1 MNEIYSFNSE
11 EYTNDPDMI
20 ETMGIRGKRIMDLAR
35 LGIPTLPGFILSNE
49 FLATEEDSP
58 KEHVAN
64 IKEAVKK
71 MGKLLDKKFGDPQ
84 NPLLIK
90 MVVSPML
97 NMVYTVFSLHNI
109 GLCDTTID
117 GFASYVGESFAYH
130 EYRNVISRIIE
141 LDLKSTLEDDRK
153 KTLETLLGKVKKAK
167 AVAKIKQIIEEA
179 KEYYPLD
186 IFTDAWKQ
194 SEFVEKLY
202 KRFFE
207 GNEAL
212 NDSALLVQAMTF
224 GNYGKESYFGS
235 YYTRNIVS
243 GEGELSGEFF
253 ENSFDSKGKSGKNIT
268 LIKAPYLDGLKQIAS
283 ELERAFKEIR
293 KITFTIEDGRL
304 WVIDQFEAS
313 DKSTQAEMKTLLDL
327 HSDGVIDD
335 NYLIHALKP
344 GRFAEILHPVLDKE
358 AAKDVPFV
366 QGGISGA
373 MGAAVGKI
381 YFSTDELLKEYKM
394 AQQRNQ
400 PLDFILVMPST
411 YAEDVKAIEV
421 ARGVLTQEGG
431 YASHAPVVAR
441 SLGKV
446 AMVFPEMEF
455 KKDHIVINGQKLKE
469 GDEISLDVPSY
480 DKPKIY
486 FSKLALIEPSI
497 IDCGILEF
505 LDIIQKH
512 IQDFDIH
519 ANADQ
524 PKDAELAKLFKA
536 DGIGLCRT
544 EHMFFHEKRIPLFR
558 TLIIADSREERQK
571 ALDQLKPMQVDDFY
585 NLFKIMEGHPVT
597 IRLLDAP
604 LHEFLPHTRQSMLDF
619 IDFAKKQN
627 PKLTEE
633 EIRQRCDMLG
643 EENPMLGH
651 RGVRVAITYP
661 EIYNMQVSAIFEA
674 AYRLQK
680 EGIDVVPEIMIPII
694 MDANEVRAVRFG
706 KKIEGTEIIGINE
719 IEKQVRDTL
728 GARAIEYRVGVMI
741 ELPAAV
747 LNADKIAKYADFF
760 SFGTNDLTQTTNG
773 LSRDDFNSFFTNY
786 SEFDLLEKNP
796 FKVLGKQVKEMVSIA
811 AERGRLT
818 RPDITMGICGE
829 HGAEPANLPF
839 IRSCGLNYASCSPY
853 GIPIAKLALAQMNVD
868 PAPGQRSA
876 FNG

>member
-1 MNEIYSFNSE
+1 MNDIYSFSSE
-11 EYTNDPDMI
+11 EYTTDTDMI
-20 ETMGIRGKRIMDLAR
+20 ETMGIRGKRIMALAK
-35 LGIPTLPGFILSNE
+35 LGVPTLPGFILNSE
-49 FLATEEDSP
+49 FLASEKDSP
-58 KEHVAN
+58 KESSSSFKA
-64 IKEAVKK
+64 AVNKI
-71 MGKLLDKKFGDPQ
+71 GKILDKKYGDPE
-84 NPLLIK
+84 NPLLLK

-109 GLCDTTID
+109 GLCESTIN
-117 GFASYVGESFAYH
+117 GFSTFVGENFAYH

-141 LDLKSTLEDDRK
+141 LDLKSTEEEDRVKILES
-153 KTLETLLGKVKKAK
+153 LLVKIKKVKT
-167 AVAKIKQIIEEA
+167 VVKIKEIIKDV

-186 IFTDAWKQ
+186 IFTDPWKQ
-194 SEFVEKLY
+194 SAFVENLY
-202 KRFFE
+202 KNFFK

-235 YYTRNIVS
+235 YYTRNIIT
-243 GEGELSGEFF
+243 GEGQLSGEFF
-253 ENSFDSKGKSGKNIT
+253 ENSFDSKGKKGKKIT
-268 LIKAPYLDGLKQIAS
+268 LLKSPYLDGLKSIAS
-283 ELERAFKEIR
+283 ELERSYKEIR
-293 KITFTIEDGRL
+293 RITFTIEDGRL
-304 WVIDQFEAS
+304 WVIDQFESS

-327 HSDGVIDD
+327 HSDGIIED

-344 GRFAEILHPVLDKE
+344 GRFAEILHPVLDKD

-366 QGGISGA
+366 QGGIAGA

-381 YFSTDELLKEYKM
+381 YFSTDRLLKEYKL
-394 AQQRNQ
+394 AQQKNKS
-400 PLDFILVMPST
+400 LDFILIMSST

-421 ARGVLTQEGG
+421 ARGVVTQEGG

-441 SLGKV
+441 SLGKI
-446 AMVFPEMEF
+446 AMVYPEMEF
-455 KKDHIVINGQKLKE
+455 KKDHIIIDGKKLKE

-486 FSKLALIEPSI
+486 FSKLPLIEPVI
-497 IDCGILEF
+497 KDCGILEF
-505 LDIIQKH
+505 LEIIQKH
-512 IQDFDIH
+512 IGDFDIH

-544 EHMFFHEKRIPLFR
+544 EHMFFEEKRIAIFR
-558 TLIIADSREERQK
+558 TLIIADSLEERLK
-571 ALDQLKPMQVDDFY
+571 ALNKLRPMQVGDFY
-585 NLFKIMEGHPVT
+585 NLFKIMEGRPVT

-619 IDFAKKQN
+619 IAFAIKQN
-627 PKLTEE
+627 PKLTDEE
-633 EIRQRCDMLG
+633 VRERCDILG
-643 EENPMLGH
+643 EQNPMLGH

-674 AYRLQK
+674 AYKLQK
-680 EGIDVVPEIMIPII
+680 EGIDIVPEIMIPII
-694 MDANEVRAVRFG
+694 MDANEVRAIRFG
-706 KKIEGTEIIGINE
+706 KKIEGTEIIGIKD
-719 IEKQVRDTL
+719 IEKQVRDNMGGREL
-728 GARAIEYRVGVMI
+728 EYKVGVMI

-796 FKVLGKQVKEMVSIA
+796 FQVLGKQVKEMIGIA

-829 HGAEPANLPF
+829 HGAEPSNLPF

-853 GIPIAKLALAQMNVD
+853 GIPIAKLALAQMNTE
-868 PAPGQRSA
+868 PAKGQRRA
-876 FNG
+876 F

>member
-1 MNEIYSFNSE
+1 MNEIYSFSSE
-11 EYTNDPDMI
+11 EYTTDSEMI
-20 ETMGIRGKRIMDLAR
+20 ETMGIRGKRIMELAK
-35 LGIPTLPGFILSNE
+35 LGVPTLPGCILNSE
-49 FLATEEDSP
+49 FLGTEEDSP
-58 KEHVAN
+58 KEHSTNFKAAVAKIGN
-64 IKEAVKK
+64 I
-71 MGKLLDKKFGDPQ
+71 LDKKYGDPQ
-84 NPLLIK
+84 NPLLLK

-117 GFASYVGESFAYH
+117 GFSAFVGESFAYH
-130 EYRNVISRIIE
+130 EYRNVVSRIIE
-141 LDLKSTLEDDRK
+141 LDLKSTAEGDRVKILEN
-153 KTLETLLGKVKKAK
+153 LLSKSKKVKS
-167 AVAKIKQIIEEA
+167 VAKIKEMIESV

-194 SEFVEKLY
+194 SEFIENLY

-235 YYTRNIVS
+235 YYTRNIIT
-243 GEGELSGEFF
+243 GEGQLSGEFF
-253 ENSFDSKGKSGKNIT
+253 ENSFDSKGKKGKKIS
-268 LIKAPYLDGLKQIAS
+268 LIKAPYLDGLKSIAA
-283 ELERAFKEIR
+283 ELERSYKEIR

-304 WVIDQFEAS
+304 WVIDQFESS

-327 HSDGVIDD
+327 HSNEVIDD

-344 GRFAEILHPVLDKE
+344 GRFAEILHPVLDKD
-358 AAKDVPFV
+358 AAKGVPFV
-366 QGGISGA
+366 QGGIAGA
-373 MGAAVGKI
+373 MGAAVGKV
-381 YFSTDELLKEYKM
+381 YFSTDQLLKEYKI
-394 AQQRNQ
+394 AQQKNKS
-400 PLDFILVMPST
+400 LDFILVMAST

-421 ARGVLTQEGG
+421 ARGVLTKEGG

-441 SLGKV
+441 SLGKI
-446 AMVFPEMEF
+446 AMVYPEMEF
-455 KKDHIVINGQKLKE
+455 KKDHIIIDGKKLME
-469 GDEISLDVPSY
+469 GDEIALDVPSY
-480 DKPKIY
+480 DTPKIY
-486 FSKLALIEPSI
+486 FKPLPLIEPSI
-497 IDCGILEF
+497 KDCGILEF
-505 LDIIQKH
+505 LEIIQKH
-512 IQDFDIH
+512 IGDFDIH

-544 EHMFFHEKRIPLFR
+544 EHMFFNEKRISIFR

-571 ALDQLKPMQVDDFY
+571 ALDKLKPMQTDDFY
-585 NLFKIMEGHPVT
+585 QLFKIMKGHPVT

-619 IDFAKKQN
+619 IQFAMKQN
-627 PKLTEE
+627 KKLTEE

-661 EIYNMQVSAIFEA
+661 EIYNMQVTSIFEA
-674 AYRLQK
+674 AYKLQK
-680 EGIDVVPEIMIPII
+680 EGIDIVPEIMIPII

-706 KKIEGTEIIGINE
+706 KKIEGTEIVGITD
-719 IEKQVRDTL
+719 IEKQVRDQL
-728 GARAIEYRVGVMI
+728 GGRELEYKVGVMI

-796 FKVLGKQVKEMVSIA
+796 FKVLGKQVKEMIGIA

-829 HGAEPANLPF
+829 HGAEPSNLPF

-853 GIPIAKLALAQMNVD
+853 GIPIAKLALAQMNTE
-868 PAPGQRSA
+868 PAKGQRRA
-876 FNG
+876 F

>member
-1 MNEIYSFNSE
+1 MNEIYSFSSE
-11 EYTNDPDMI
+11 EYTTDSEMI
-20 ETMGIRGKRIMDLAR
+20 ETMGIRGKRIMELAK
-35 LGIPTLPGFILSNE
+35 LGVPTLPGCILNSE
-49 FLATEEDSP
+49 FLSTEGETP
-58 KEHVAN
+58 QEHSAN
-64 IKEAVKK
+64 FKAAVKK
-71 MGKLLDKKFGDPQ
+71 IGNILDKKYGDPQ
-84 NPLLIK
+84 NPLLLK

-117 GFASYVGESFAYH
+117 GFSAFVGESFAYH
-130 EYRNVISRIIE
+130 EYRNVVSRIIE
-141 LDLKSTLEDDRK
+141 LDLKSTEEEDRVK
-153 KTLETLLGKVKKAK
+153 ILQSLLAKSKKVKS
-167 AVAKIKQIIEEA
+167 VTQIKEMIESV

-194 SEFVEKLY
+194 SEFIENLY
-202 KRFFE
+202 KRFFVE
-207 GNEAL
+207 NEAL

-235 YYTRNIVS
+235 YYTRNIIS
-243 GEGELSGEFF
+243 GESQLSGEFF
-253 ENSFDSKGKSGKNIT
+253 ENSFDSKGKKGKKIS
-268 LIKAPYLDGLKQIAS
+268 LIKAPYLDGLKSIAS
-283 ELERAFKEIR
+283 ELERNYKEIR
-293 KITFTIEDGRL
+293 KITFTIEDARL
-304 WVIDQFEAS
+304 WVIDQFES
-313 DKSTQAEMKTLLDL
+313 PDKSTQAEMKTLLDL
-327 HSDGVIDD
+327 HKDEVIDD

-366 QGGISGA
+366 QGGIAGA

-381 YFSTDELLKEYKM
+381 YFSTDRLLKEFKI
-394 AQQRNQ
+394 AQQKNKS
-400 PLDFILVMPST
+400 LDFILVMSST

-421 ARGVLTQEGG
+421 ARGVVTKEGG

-441 SLGKV
+441 SLGKI
-446 AMVFPEMEF
+446 AMVYPEMEF
-455 KKDHIVINGQKLKE
+455 KKDHIIIDGKKLKE
-469 GDEISLDVPSY
+469 GDEIALDVPSY
-480 DKPKIY
+480 DTPKIY
-486 FSKLALIEPSI
+486 FNALPLIEPSI
-497 IDCGILEF
+497 KDCGILEF

-512 IQDFDIH
+512 IGDFDIH

-544 EHMFFHEKRIPLFR
+544 EHMFFDEIRIPIFR
-558 TLIIADSREERQK
+558 TLIIAETKEERLK
-571 ALDQLKPMQVDDFY
+571 ALDKLKPMQADDFY
-585 NLFKIMEGHPVT
+585 GLFKIMEGHPVT

-627 PKLTEE
+627 KKLTED
-633 EIRQRCDMLG
+633 EIRERCDILG

-661 EIYNMQVSAIFEA
+661 EIYNMQVAAIFEA
-674 AYRLQK
+674 AYKLQK

-719 IEKQVRDTL
+719 IEKQVRDKM
-728 GARAIEYRVGVMI
+728 GGRALEYKVGVMI

-796 FKVLGKQVKEMVSIA
+796 FQILGKQVKEMIGIA

-818 RPDITMGICGE
+818 RPDISMGICGE
-829 HGAEPANLPF
+829 HGAEPINLPF
-839 IRSCGLNYASCSPY
+839 IRSCDLNYASCSPY
-853 GIPIAKLALAQMNVD
+853 GIPIAKLALAQMNVE
-868 PAPGQRSA
+868 PAKGQRRA
-876 FNG
+876 N

>member
-1 MNEIYSFNSE
+1 MNNIYSFSSE
-11 EYTNDPDMI
+11 EYTTDSEMI
-20 ETMGIRGKRIMDLAR
+20 ETMGIRGKRIMELAK
-35 LGIPTLPGFILSNE
+35 LGVPTLPGFILNCE
-49 FLATEEDSP
+49 FLETEEDSP
-58 KEHVAN
+58 REHSSNFKAAITKIGN
-64 IKEAVKK
+64 I
-71 MGKLLDKKFGDPQ
+71 LDKKYGDPQ

-97 NMVYTVFSLHNI
+97 NMVYTVFSVHNI

-117 GFASYVGESFAYH
+117 GFSAFVGESFAYH

-141 LDLKSTLEDDRK
+141 LDLKSTEEEDRIAILES
-153 KTLETLLGKVKKAK
+153 LLLKIQKVKS
-167 AVAKIKQIIEEA
+167 VSKIKEMIENV
-179 KEYYPLD
+179 KEFYPLD

-194 SEFVEKLY
+194 SEFVANLY
-202 KRFFE
+202 KRFFT

-224 GNYGKESYFGS
+224 GNYGEESYFGS
-235 YYTRNIVS
+235 YYTRNIIT
-243 GEGELSGEFF
+243 GEGLLSGEFF
-253 ENSFDSKGKSGKNIT
+253 ENSFDSKGKKGKKIT
-268 LIKAPYLDGLKQIAS
+268 LIKAPYLDGLKSIAS
-283 ELERAFKEIR
+283 ELERSYKEIR

-304 WVIDQFEAS
+304 WVIDQFESS

-327 HSDGVIDD
+327 HNDGIIED
-335 NYLIHALKP
+335 NYLIHAIKP
-344 GRFAEILHPVLDKE
+344 GRFAEILHPVLDKD
-358 AAKDVPFV
+358 AAKNIPFV
-366 QGGISGA
+366 QGGIAGA

-381 YFSTDELLKEYKM
+381 YFSTDRLLKEYKI
-394 AQQRNQ
+394 AQQKNTS
-400 PLDFILVMPST
+400 LDFILVMPST

-421 ARGVLTQEGG
+421 ARGVVTKEGG

-441 SLGKV
+441 SLGKI
-446 AMVFPEMEF
+446 AMVYPEMEF
-455 KKDHIVINGQKLKE
+455 KADYIIIDGKKLKE

-480 DKPKIY
+480 DKPKI
-486 FSKLALIEPSI
+486 FFAKLPLIEPSI
-497 IDCGILEF
+497 NESGILEF

-512 IQDFDIH
+512 IGDFDIH

-544 EHMFFHEKRIPLFR
+544 EHMFFDEKRIPLFR
-558 TLIIADSREERQK
+558 TLIIAETLAERLK
-571 ALDQLKPMQVDDFY
+571 ALDQLRPMQVSDFY
-585 NLFKIMEGHPVT
+585 GLFKIMEGRPVT

-604 LHEFLPHTRQSMLDF
+604 LHEFLPHTRQSMHDF
-619 IDFAKKQN
+619 VAFAKEQN
-627 PKLTEE
+627 NKLTEE

-643 EENPMLGH
+643 EQNPMLGH

-674 AYRLQK
+674 AYQLQK
-680 EGIDVVPEIMIPII
+680 EGIDIVPEIMIPIV
-694 MDANEVRAVRFG
+694 MDANEVRAVRYG
-706 KKIEGTEIIGINE
+706 KKIEGTEIVGIKD
-719 IEKQVRDTL
+719 IEKQVRDRL
-728 GARAIEYRVGVMI
+728 GGRALDYKVGVMI

-796 FKVLGKQVKEMVSIA
+796 FQVLGKQVKEMIGIA

-853 GIPIAKLALAQMNVD
+853 GIPIAKLALAQMNVE
-868 PAPGQRSA
+868 PAKGQRRA
-876 FNG
+876 F

>member
-1 MNEIYSFNSE
+1 MNEIYSFSSE
-11 EYTNDPDMI
+11 EYTTDSEMI
-20 ETMGIRGKRIMDLAR
+20 ETMGIRGKRIMELAK
-35 LGIPTLPGFILSNE
+35 LGVPTLPGCILNSE
-49 FLATEEDSP
+49 FLLSEEESP
-58 KEHVAN
+58 QEHTTKFKAAITKIGN
-64 IKEAVKK
+64 I
-71 MGKLLDKKFGDPQ
+71 LDKKYGDPQ
-84 NPLLIK
+84 NPLLLK

-97 NMVYTVFSLHNI
+97 NMVYTVFSIHNI

-117 GFASYVGESFAYH
+117 GFSAYVGESFAYH
-130 EYRNVISRIIE
+130 EYRNVVSRVIE
-141 LDLKSTLEDDRK
+141 LDLKSTEEKDRVKILES
-153 KTLETLLGKVKKAK
+153 LLTKSKKVKS
-167 AVAKIKQIIEEA
+167 VTQIKELVESV

-194 SEFVEKLY
+194 SEFIENLY
-202 KRFFE
+202 KRFFD

-235 YYTRNIVS
+235 YYTRNIIT
-243 GEGELSGEFF
+243 GENQLSGEFF
-253 ENSFDSKGKSGKNIT
+253 ENSFDSKGKKGKKIS
-268 LIKAPYLDGLKQIAS
+268 LIKAPYLDGLKSIAS
-283 ELERAFKEIR
+283 ELERSYKEIR
-293 KITFTIEDGRL
+293 KITFTIEDARL
-304 WVIDQFEAS
+304 WVIDQFESS

-327 HSDGVIDD
+327 HKDEVIDD

-344 GRFAEILHPVLDKE
+344 ERFAEILHPVLDKE

-366 QGGISGA
+366 QGGIAGA

-381 YFSTDELLKEYKM
+381 YFSTDRLLKEYKI
-394 AQQRNQ
+394 AQQKNKS
-400 PLDFILVMPST
+400 LDFILIMSST

-421 ARGVLTQEGG
+421 ARGVVTKEGG

-441 SLGKV
+441 SLGKI
-446 AMVFPEMEF
+446 AMVSPDMEF
-455 KKDHIVINGQKLKE
+455 KKDHIIIDGKKLKE
-469 GDEISLDVPSY
+469 GDEIALDVPSY
-480 DKPKIY
+480 DTPKIY
-486 FSKLALIEPSI
+486 FSALPLIEPI
-497 IDCGILEF
+497 IKDCGILEF

-512 IQDFDIH
+512 IGDFDIH

-544 EHMFFHEKRIPLFR
+544 EHMFFEEKRISIFR
-558 TLIIADSREERQK
+558 TLIIAETKEERMK
-571 ALDQLKPMQVDDFY
+571 ALNKLQPMQAKDFY
-585 NLFKIMEGHPVT
+585 GLFKIMVGHPVT

-604 LHEFLPHTRQSMLDF
+604 LHEFLPHTRQSMMDF
-619 IDFAKKQN
+619 IEFAQKQN
-627 PKLTEE
+627 KKLTEE
-633 EIRQRCDMLG
+633 EIRERCDMLG
-643 EENPMLGH
+643 EQNPMLGH

-661 EIYNMQVSAIFEA
+661 EIYNMQVAAIFEA
-674 AYRLQK
+674 AYKLQK
-680 EGIDVVPEIMIPII
+680 EGVDIVPEIMIPII

-719 IEKQVRDTL
+719 IEKQVRDRM
-728 GARAIEYRVGVMI
+728 GGRALEYRVGVMI

-796 FKVLGKQVKEMVSIA
+796 FQVLGKQVKEMIGIA

-818 RPDITMGICGE
+818 RPDISMGICGE
-829 HGAEPANLPF
+829 HGAEPSNLPF
-839 IRSCGLNYASCSPY
+839 IRACGLNYASCSPY
-853 GIPIAKLALAQMNVD
+853 GIPIAKLALAQMNVE
-868 PAPGQRSA
+868 PAKGQRRA
-876 FNG
+876 N

>member
-1 MNEIYSFNSE
+1 MNEIYSFSSE
-11 EYTNDPDMI
+11 EYTTDSEMI
-20 ETMGIRGKRIMDLAR
+20 ETMGIRGKRIMALAK
-35 LGIPTLPGFILSNE
+35 LGVPTLPGFILNND
-49 FLATEEDSP
+49 FLETEEDTP
-58 KEHVAN
+58 EEHLAN
-64 IKEAVKK
+64 FKIAINK
-71 MGKLLDKKFGDPQ
+71 MGKILDKKFGDPQ

-97 NMVYTVFSLHNI
+97 NMVYTVFSVHNI
-109 GLCDTTID
+109 GLCDSTID
-117 GFASYVGESFAYH
+117 GFSAYVGESFAYH
-130 EYRNVISRIIE
+130 EYRNVIARIIE
-141 LDLKSTLEDDRK
+141 LDAKSTEEEDRK
-153 KTLETLLGKVKKAK
+153 KILDTLIGKVKKVK
-167 AVAKIKQIIEEA
+167 SVAKIKEVVENV
-179 KEYYPLD
+179 KEYYPLE

-194 SEFVEKLY
+194 SEFVENLY
-202 KRFFE
+202 KRFFK

-212 NDSALLVQAMTF
+212 IDSALLVQAMTF

-235 YYTRNIVS
+235 YFTRNIVT
-243 GEGELSGEFF
+243 GEGQLSGEFF
-253 ENSFDSKGKSGKNIT
+253 ENSFDSKGKKGKKIT
-268 LIKAPYLDGLKQIAS
+268 LIKSPYLDGLKSIAS
-283 ELERAFKEIR
+283 ELERCFKEIR

-304 WVIDQFEAS
+304 WVIDQFESS

-327 HSDGVIDD
+327 HKDEVIDD

-344 GRFAEILHPVLDKE
+344 GRFAEILHPVLDKD

-381 YFSTDELLKEYKM
+381 YFSTDKLLKEYKI

-400 PLDFILVMPST
+400 SLDFILIMAST

-421 ARGVLTQEGG
+421 ARGVLTKEGG
-431 YASHAPVVAR
+431 FASHAPVVAR
-441 SLGKV
+441 SLGKI
-446 AMVFPEMEF
+446 AMVYPEMEF
-455 KKDHIVINGQKLKE
+455 KKDHIIIDGKKLKE

-480 DKPKIY
+480 DTPKIY
-486 FSKLALIEPSI
+486 FSKLSLIEPSI
-497 IDCGILEF
+497 DDCGILEF
-505 LDIIQKH
+505 LEIIQRH
-512 IQDFDIH
+512 IGDFDIH

-558 TLIIADSREERQK
+558 SMIIAETKEERQK
-571 ALDQLKPMQVDDFY
+571 ALDKLKPMQVDDFY
-585 NLFKIMEGHPVT
+585 GLFKIMKGHPVT

-619 IDFAKKQN
+619 IEFAMKQN
-627 PKLTEE
+627 KKLTEE
-633 EIRQRCDMLG
+633 EIRERCDMLG

-674 AYRLQK
+674 AYKLQK
-680 EGIDVVPEIMIPII
+680 EGIDIIPEIMIPII
-694 MDANEVRAVRFG
+694 MDANEVRAIRFG
-706 KKIEGTEIIGINE
+706 KKIEGTEIIGINDV
-719 IEKQVRDTL
+719 EKQVRNKM
-728 GARAIEYRVGVMI
+728 GGRALEYKVGVMI

-796 FKVLGKQVKEMVSIA
+796 FQVLGKQVKEMIGIA

-818 RPDITMGICGE
+818 RPDISMGICGE
-829 HGAEPANLPF
+829 HGAEPENLAF

-853 GIPIAKLALAQMNVD
+853 GIPIAKLALAQMNVE
-868 PAPGQRSA
+868 PAKGQRRA
-876 FNG
+876 NN

>member
-1 MNEIYSFNSE
+1 MNDIYSFSSE
-11 EYTNDPDMI
+11 EYTTDSEMI
-20 ETMGIRGKRIMDLAR
+20 ETMGIRGKRIMELAK
-35 LGIPTLPGFILSNE
+35 LGVPTLPGFILNSE
-49 FLATEEDSP
+49 FLESEEESP
-58 KEHVAN
+58 VEHSSNFKNAITKIGN
-64 IKEAVKK
+64 I
-71 MGKLLDKKFGDPQ
+71 LDKKYGDAK

-97 NMVYTVFSLHNI
+97 NMVYTVFSVHNI
-109 GLCDTTID
+109 GLCELTID
-117 GFASYVGESFAYH
+117 GFAAYVGESFAYH

-141 LDLKSTLEDDRK
+141 LDLKSTEEDDRAK
-153 KTLETLLGKVKKAK
+153 ILESLLVKIKKVKT
-167 AVAKIKQIIEEA
+167 VSKIKEMIESV

-194 SEFVEKLY
+194 SEFVESLY

-235 YYTRNIVS
+235 YYTRNIIT
-243 GEGELSGEFF
+243 GEGQLSGEFF
-253 ENSFDSKGKSGKNIT
+253 ENSFDSKGKKGKTIT
-268 LIKAPYLDGLKQIAS
+268 LIKAPYLDGLKSIAS
-283 ELERAFKEIR
+283 ELERSYKEIR

-304 WVIDQFEAS
+304 WVIDQFESS

-327 HSDGVIDD
+327 HDQGVIED
-335 NYLIHALKP
+335 NYLIHAIKP
-344 GRFAEILHPVLDKE
+344 GRFAEILHPVLDKD
-358 AAKDVPFV
+358 AAKNISFV
-366 QGGISGA
+366 QGGIAGA

-381 YFSTDELLKEYKM
+381 FFSTDKLMKEYKI
-394 AQQRNQ
+394 AQQKNKN
-400 PLDFILVMPST
+400 LDFILIMPST
-411 YAEDVKAIEV
+411 FAEDVKAIEV
-421 ARGVLTQEGG
+421 ARGVVTKEGG

-441 SLGKV
+441 SLGKI
-446 AMVFPEMEF
+446 AMVYPEMEF
-455 KKDHIVINGQKLKE
+455 KKDHIVIDGKKFNE

-480 DKPKIY
+480 DAPKIY
-486 FSKLALIEPSI
+486 FDRLPLIEPV
-497 IDCGILEF
+497 IDECGILEF
-505 LDIIQKH
+505 LEIIQKH
-512 IQDFDIH
+512 IGDFDIH

-544 EHMFFHEKRIPLFR
+544 EHMFFNENRIPLFR
-558 TLIIADSREERQK
+558 SLIISETVDER
-571 ALDQLKPMQVDDFY
+571 LKVLEKLRPMQVDDFY
-585 NLFKIMEGHPVT
+585 NLFKIMEGRPVT

-619 IDFAKKQN
+619 IEFAKAQN
-627 PKLTEE
+627 AKLTEV

-643 EENPMLGH
+643 EQNPMLGH

-674 AYRLQK
+674 AYMLQK
-680 EGIDVVPEIMIPII
+680 EGIDIVPEIMIPII
-694 MDANEVRAVRFG
+694 MDANEVRAIRFG
-706 KKIEGTEIIGINE
+706 KKIEGREIVGIKE
-719 IEKQVRDTL
+719 IEKQVRDKL
-728 GARAIEYRVGVMI
+728 GCRAIEYKVGVMI

-796 FKVLGKQVKEMVSIA
+796 FKVLGKQVKEMIGIA
-811 AERGRLT
+811 SERGRLT
-818 RPDITMGICGE
+818 RPDISMGICGE

-853 GIPIAKLALAQMNVD
+853 GIPIAKLALAQMNVE
-868 PAPGQRSA
+868 PAKGQRRA
-876 FNG
+876 F